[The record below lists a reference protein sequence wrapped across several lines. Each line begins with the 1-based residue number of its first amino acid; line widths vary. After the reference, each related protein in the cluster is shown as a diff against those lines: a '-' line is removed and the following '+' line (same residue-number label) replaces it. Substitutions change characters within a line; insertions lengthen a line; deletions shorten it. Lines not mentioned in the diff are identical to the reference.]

1 MQLPGEPQQVQL
13 EPVQLELE
21 QQQLELEEQQLAP
34 EQQQPEQAPTLQP
47 RPEPQRVQT
56 LRSARVLRQQVL
68 MLR

>member
-21 QQQLELEEQQLAP
+21 QQQLEP
-34 EQQQPEQAPTLQP
+34 EQQQPGQAPTLQP

>member
-1 MQLPGEPQQVQL
+1 MQLPGEPRQVQL

-21 QQQLELEEQQLAP
+21 QQQLEP

>member
-21 QQQLELEEQQLAP
+21 QQQLEP

-47 RPEPQRVQT
+47 RPEPQRVQM
-56 LRSARVLRQQVL
+56 LRSARVLRQRVL

>member
-21 QQQLELEEQQLAP
+21 QQQLAP

>member
-21 QQQLELEEQQLAP
+21 QQQLEP